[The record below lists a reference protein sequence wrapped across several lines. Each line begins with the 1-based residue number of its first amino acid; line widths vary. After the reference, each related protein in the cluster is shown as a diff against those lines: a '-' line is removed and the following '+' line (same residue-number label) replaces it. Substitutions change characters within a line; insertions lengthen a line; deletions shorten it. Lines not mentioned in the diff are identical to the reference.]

1 MKKLIVAL
9 CVALSVTT
17 AKAEFWTGND
27 LYYSIISTDINKRF
41 QALGYIMGIY
51 DMGIHGA
58 FCPQTEQ
65 GITVGQLQD
74 MIKQHLEQNPSQRHR
89 VADRLIAELFK
100 QVWPCA
106 HQRRNPV

>member
-1 MKKLIVAL
+1 MKKLIVAV

-74 MIKQHLEQNPSQRHR
+74 MITFVHR
-89 VADRLIAELFK
+89 LTEKFVSSSRCSRMCTRSI
-100 QVWPCA
+100 
-106 HQRRNPV
+106 RRYI